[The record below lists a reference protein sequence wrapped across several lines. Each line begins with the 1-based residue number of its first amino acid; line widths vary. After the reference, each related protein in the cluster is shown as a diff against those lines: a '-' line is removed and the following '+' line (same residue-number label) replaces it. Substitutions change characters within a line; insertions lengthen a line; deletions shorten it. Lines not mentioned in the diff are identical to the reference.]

1 MGGLGSRCRSRVS
14 VKERRKKARGTLV
27 LSGGGRGWDGH
38 EPALRKKAERGR
50 RTVAGERVEGR
61 GWRTAL
67 SSGEAAGAAAPK
79 GSLQSGAAAWGQLGW
94 CRAARDCCTSEDCGL
109 GSLPARQ
116 HPIQSACPGCAGL
129 AWSELAPPGGAWPWG
144 VLSRRFL
151 GPAAA
156 GGRARPHPR
165 SRPDW
170 KAVRALGRSLRARA

>member
-1 MGGLGSRCRSRVS
+1 MGGLGSPCRSRVS
-14 VKERRKKARGTLV
+14 VKERRKRARGTLV
-27 LSGGGRGWDGH
+27 FSGGGRGWDGH

-61 GWRTAL
+61 GWR
-67 SSGEAAGAAAPK
+67 AAGRRPGLQPPRAPCSPAPRP
-79 GSLQSGAAAWGQLGW
+79 G
-94 CRAARDCCTSEDCGL
+94 DSEDCGL

-144 VLSRRFL
+144 VLSRRLL
-151 GPAAA
+151 GPAGA